1 MLHFMGSQRVRYN
14 LETEQQQQIRPEI
27 IKLLEE
33 NIGGMFFDTGLSNN
47 VLDMSPQAR
56 ETKPKIHKWDYIRHY
71 HTVESSPATV
81 YF

>member
-56 ETKPKIHKWDYIRHY
+56 ETKPKIHKWDYIHHY